1 MSTAWTSE
9 EEIMRW
15 YTERRQMSKSL
26 LLKRGEFWFDAEG
39 IPQPDE
45 WLNRPSSPTTSEAVS
60 GGITYNAIWKSGR
73 SDGNNW
79 FERQLSESDLLLY
92 WSKERKIKR
101 FCCLAHQNP
110 VPTTSCITQTPVPPT
125 NRCITRSSVKKAKR
139 ITRSSSGKKL

>member
-15 YTERRQMSKSL
+15 YTERRQRSKSL
-26 LLKRGEFWFDAEG
+26 LKERGIFLFDPEG

-45 WLNRPSSPTTSEAVS
+45 WLNRPSSPTTSEEVS

-101 FCCLAHQNP
+101 FRSSAHQNTA
-110 VPTTSCITQTPVPPT
+110 PTLVVSQNPVPPT
-125 NRCITRSSVKKAKR
+125 NRCITRSSVKMAKR

>member
-26 LLKRGEFWFDAEG
+26 LLKRGEFSFDAEG

-45 WLNRPSSPTTSEAVS
+45 WLNRPSSPTTSEEVS
-60 GGITYNAIWKSGR
+60 GCITYDAIWKSGR
-73 SDGNNW
+73 SDGSNW
-79 FERQLSESDLLLY
+79 FERIMSESDLLLY

-101 FCCLAHQNP
+101 FRCLAHENP
-110 VPTTSCITQTPVPPT
+110 VPTTSCQTPVPPT

-139 ITRSSSGKKL
+139 ITRSSSGEKL